1 MAGTVLIVED
11 ETRLARSMSCHL
23 KRNGYLVGV
32 CAVGKEVAA
41 QLESLDPDIV
51 LVNHELPD
59 MDGLQV
65 LRQIRASDSRAKVIM
80 AIRAG
85 DARVA
90 EDAIQAGA
98 HDYLNTPLV
107 PGELQFLLDKVAG
120 QARLE
125 SAYQYYQDREAAQ
138 SGLAKLIGQSSPMRA
153 LKDRIHRFLAAER
166 TLGDGLPP
174 AVLVTGATGTGKK
187 LVARAFHFEGMRR
200 DNPFVE
206 INCASTPDHEMEAAL
221 FGFASGAVNDATQG
235 KPGLV
240 EAAQGGTLFVDEI
253 TAMETAVQAKLLT
266 LLEDGKARR
275 LGSARDR
282 NADVRIIAAS
292 RRELERPVQSGRF
305 RADLMFRLRIIQ
317 IHLPPLHERGDDV
330 LLLAREFL
338 AAQGLRKG
346 KEPLRLTS
354 AAELALLRYRWPGN
368 VRELK
373 NVIERS
379 VLLTD
384 GSVVDAQQLMLDPS
398 FLGPDLPP
406 SDAAADSRYQFNLE
420 RMERSML
427 SMALQRTNGNV
438 TGAARLLGLS
448 RDALRYRIAKYRLR
462 PDQSPAVPAQRE
474 VRPDSGPAPRATDGQ
489 GV

>member
-11 ETRLARSMSCHL
+11 ETRLASSMSCHL

-253 TAMETAVQAKLLT
+253 TAMDTAMQAKLLT

-305 RADLMFRLRIIQ
+305 RADLMFRLRIMQ
-317 IHLPPLHERGDDV
+317 IHLPPLRERGDDV

-373 NVIERS
+373 N
-379 VLLTD
+379 D
-384 GSVVDAQQLMLDPS
+384 GKVDAEH
-398 FLGPDLPP
+398 G
-406 SDAAADSRYQFNLE
+406 AAAHQRKRY
-420 RMERSML
+420 RGRP
-427 SMALQRTNGNV
+427 V
-438 TGAARLLGLS
+438 TGPVPRRPALSHCQVPAATRPVPRGPCPARGSSRQRSCPARHRWSGRLSRKTGASSLRENSARPRRLLL
-448 RDALRYRIAKYRLR
+448 
-462 PDQSPAVPAQRE
+462 E
-474 VRPDSGPAPRATDGQ
+474 VEL
-489 GV
+489 